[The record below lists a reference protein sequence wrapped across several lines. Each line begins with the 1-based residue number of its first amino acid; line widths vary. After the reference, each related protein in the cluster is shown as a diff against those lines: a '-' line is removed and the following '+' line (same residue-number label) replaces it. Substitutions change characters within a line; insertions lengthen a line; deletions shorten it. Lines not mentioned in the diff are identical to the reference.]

1 MPIRSAGVLVFPD
14 VEELDFVGPWE
25 MLTMWRELA
34 DGPPEV
40 HLLAAAC
47 APLRC
52 SKGLS
57 VNPSMAL
64 VDAPQ
69 LDLLVVPGGKGT
81 RTLQNDTQVL
91 DFIARQYAGGAV
103 LVSVCTGS
111 LLLHAAGV
119 MEGLP
124 LATHWGAIAMMRE
137 RGAEVREARWVRAS
151 ERIWCSAG
159 VSAGLDVSLAVIAEL
174 AGEEAA
180 GRVQHMA
187 EYYPEGRRYGRLHA
201 EHPQSPAY
209 LKD

>member
-1 MPIRSAGVLVFPD
+1 MKNAAVLVFPD

-25 MLTMWRELA
+25 MLTMWREVA
-34 DGPPEV
+34 NGPAEV
-40 HLLAAAC
+40 ALLAASL
-47 APLRC
+47 APVRC

-57 VNPSMAL
+57 VNPSLAM

-81 RTLQNDTQVL
+81 RSLQHDGQVL
-91 DFIARQYAGGAV
+91 DFIQRQHAGGAV

-119 MEGLP
+119 IANDQP
-124 LATHWGAIAMMRE
+124 LATHWGAIALMRE
-137 RGAEVREARWVRAS
+137 RGAEVSETRWVRAS
-151 ERIWCSAG
+151 ERVWCSAG
-159 VSAGLDVSLAVIAEL
+159 VSAGLDVTLAVIAEL

-187 EYYPEGRRYGRLHA
+187 EYYPDGRRYGRLHA

-209 LKD
+209 LKA